1 MRKIKNIAREDSIL
15 TKFHGKVFDEPLLE
29 FGDKHSHSDPRLG
42 LREAGPLQTHLGE
55 VIKIGVVGSSK
66 TVEDTQSFMKAASDG
81 FEGNTEKHPNLHPDF
96 PGLQNQNPFRCSFE
110 IEEGGTETLSKSQ
123 LDKITKEP
131 NHAKAVRMAVDAVCE
146 RLQVLEDSGDRPD
159 VAIVALP
166 IQLIERVWG
175 AKVEARSTR
184 EKEDSGGSDAPNF
197 RGMLKAKAM
206 SFSFPIQIVW
216 EDVLDEKAKIS
227 RKIKESSDRKIQD
240 LAGRTWN
247 LLTTLY
253 YKGSGRV
260 PWRRLPQDGEYKSC
274 FIGISFYRDVDGQQ
288 LWTSAAQMFDERGKG
303 FILKGGRAQTETRG
317 RHPYMT
323 QEDAYELVMN
333 VLEAY
338 RAHHKHY
345 PARVIIMKTSR
356 FRDEEAE
363 GFLQAL
369 DEHGAELRDLV
380 WVQEHYAA
388 KILRDGDYPVLR
400 GTFIDLD
407 GKGLLYTNGSI
418 PYYGTYPGQYVPN
431 PLLLCPHESSESTVS
446 QIAQEVFSLTKIN
459 WNSTQMNQKLPI
471 PIRASRKVGE
481 ILKYLPEGA
490 TVSSDYRKYI

>member
-1 MRKIKNIAREDSIL
+1 VTGFKGKI
-15 TKFHGKVFDEPLLE
+15 FDEPLLE
-29 FGDKHSHSDPRLG
+29 FGDKHSHADPRLG

-55 VIKIGVVGSSK
+55 VIKVGVVGSSK
-66 TVEDTQSFMKAASDG
+66 TVEDAKAFMAAATEGFDG
-81 FEGNTEKHPNLHPDF
+81 ASEKHPNLHPDF
-96 PGLQNQNPFRCSFE
+96 PGLQNQNPFRCNFE
-110 IEEGGTETLSKSQ
+110 IEEGGTETLPKS
-123 LDKITKEP
+123 LMDKISKEP
-131 NHAKAVRMAVDAVCE
+131 DHARAVEMAVDAVCE
-146 RLQVLEDSGDRPD
+146 RLQVLEDSGNRPD
-159 VAIVALP
+159 VAMIALP
-166 IQLIERVWG
+166 VQLIERVWG
-175 AKVEARSTR
+175 AKVEARGTR
-184 EKEDSGGSDAPNF
+184 EKDDSGGSDAPNF
-197 RGMLKAKAM
+197 RGLLKARAM
-206 SFSFPIQIVW
+206 DLSFAIQIVW
-216 EDVLDEKAKIS
+216 EDVLDEKAKIP

-240 LAGRTWN
+240 VASRTWN

-260 PWRRLPQDGEYKSC
+260 PWRRLPQDGEYKAC
-274 FIGISFYRDVDGQQ
+274 FIGISFYRDVEGQQ

-323 QEDAYELVMN
+323 QEDAYELVKN

-356 FRDEEAE
+356 FRDEEAD
-363 GFLQAL
+363 GFLEAL
-369 DEHGAELRDLV
+369 DEQGTELRDLV

-418 PYYGTYPGQYVPN
+418 PYYGTYPGLYVPN
-431 PLLLCPHESSESTVS
+431 PLFLCPHKSSEST
-446 QIAQEVFSLTKIN
+446 IAEIAREVFSLTKIN

-481 ILKYLPEGA
+481 VLKYLPEGQ